1 VVSEWVWETHKSIVR
16 GVYRDCGGLMGM
28 GEEMS
33 SDCVIDVIRVLSKFE
48 HLVSNRTILW
58 VYYEI

>member
-1 VVSEWVWETHKSIVR
+1 VR
-16 GVYRDCGGLMGM
+16 GVYWGCGGLM

-48 HLVSNRTILW
+48 
-58 VYYEI
+58 

>member
-1 VVSEWVWETHKSIVR
+1 MR
-16 GVYRDCGGLMGM
+16 GVYRGCGEMMGM

-33 SDCVIDVIRVLSKFE
+33 SDCVIDMIMVLSKFE

>member
-1 VVSEWVWETHKSIVR
+1 VR

-33 SDCVIDVIRVLSKFE
+33 SDCVIDMIMVLSKFE
-48 HLVSNRTILW
+48 HW
-58 VYYEI
+58 VGNNINTGV